1 MILRPHTTSVLQN
14 ICTHSGMRLA
24 SVLLPSAES
33 EVTSASRAPSPILR
47 PFLHRSTWR
56 AEIESPF
63 AVRKRELDKLDKPTL
78 VSSSVLPFPTFGER
92 IVIRNVMTYLEKQS
106 FRWFYPKYTKLAL
119 LASCAKVITKTV
131 LPWHGKTQV
140 LPTCPSSNFQP
151 VFRRREVREGVR
163 EGERES
169 CDSQNTNY

>member
-1 MILRPHTTSVLQN
+1 MYWFSHPWPN

-33 EVTSASRAPSPILR
+33 EVPSASKAPSPILR

-63 AVRKRELDKLDKPTL
+63 AVRKRELDKVDKPTL

-106 FRWFYPKYTKLAL
+106 FRWFYPKYTVLAIALRGIACVLCESHYKDCLAL
-119 LASCAKVITKTV
+119 AWKNTSPSNLSFF
-131 LPWHGKTQV
+131 QF
-140 LPTCPSSNFQP
+140 PTRLQATRSS
-151 VFRRREVREGVR
+151 RRSERGRMREL
-163 EGERES
+163 
-169 CDSQNTNY
+169 

>member
-1 MILRPHTTSVLQN
+1 MAFTEYSRIFGKEMYCILKEEFCIGSHTHGLN

-24 SVLLPSAES
+24 SVLLPSTES

-106 FRWFYPKYTKLAL
+106 FRWFYPKYTVLAI
-119 LASCAKVITKTV
+119 A
-131 LPWHGKTQV
+131 
-140 LPTCPSSNFQP
+140 
-151 VFRRREVREGVR
+151 
-163 EGERES
+163 
-169 CDSQNTNY
+169 

>member
-33 EVTSASRAPSPILR
+33 EVTSASKAPSPILR

-106 FRWFYPKYTKLAL
+106 FRWFYPKYKQNTGDCIKRHCLRPVRKSLQRLSCLGMEKHKSFQLVL
-119 LASCAKVITKTV
+119 LPISN
-131 LPWHGKTQV
+131 
-140 LPTCPSSNFQP
+140 PSSGDTKF
-151 VFRRREVREGVR
+151 EKE
-163 EGERES
+163 
-169 CDSQNTNY
+169 